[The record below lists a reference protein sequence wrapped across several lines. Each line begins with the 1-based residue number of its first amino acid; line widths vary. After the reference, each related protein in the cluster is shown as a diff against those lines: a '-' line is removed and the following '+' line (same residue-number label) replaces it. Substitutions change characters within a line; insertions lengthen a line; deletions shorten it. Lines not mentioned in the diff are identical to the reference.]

1 MQNNFYSPASDYTS
15 SMQQTQTIK
24 NQVASLHS
32 KSELLR
38 PDNAYFQSTFN
49 PTLYQPAFYQE
60 ILNQS
65 CDALIDIEPVRS
77 EEMLSFSSSSTETCG
92 ENTSNGPKNLKRIR
106 NVPVRRKE
114 TKKHLEPK
122 KGKKGSTSLDRVAKL
137 EKPLSELTKHQTQIP
152 LIDIDAFRPM
162 NSFMLYRKAYQ
173 NRAKGWCSQNNHQ
186 VVSQVCGTS
195 WLFEPSAVKDKFNEW
210 ARIERI
216 NHQIAH
222 PEYKFSP
229 NKSVTA
235 KPSKQGL
242 SFESS
247 GSISGDIGYD
257 DRAFQ
262 CYTEQYHNN
271 PKFTENNQ
279 ISFASPSSE
288 SVYQHLPREQGA
300 DFNCQNDFGFSCHM
314 DNLKDSMPIMNGFH
328 NPDAVHNLNAHDRDQ
343 EINYEVHAASFDSMK
358 SYSLFEFPRDQA
370 LAFNTMSPADRS
382 DASECL
388 MFTNPRFDNGLCLDD
403 CSIQAVYDAGQQNQL
418 RSFY

>member
-1 MQNNFYSPASDYTS
+1 
-15 SMQQTQTIK
+15 
-24 NQVASLHS
+24 
-32 KSELLR
+32 
-38 PDNAYFQSTFN
+38 
-49 PTLYQPAFYQE
+49 
-60 ILNQS
+60 
-65 CDALIDIEPVRS
+65 
-77 EEMLSFSSSSTETCG
+77 MLSFSSSSTETCG
-92 ENTSNGPKNLKRIR
+92 ENTSNGVKNPKRIR

-114 TKKHLEPK
+114 LKKHLEPK
-122 KGKKGSTSLDRVAKL
+122 RGKKGSTSLDRVAKL

-152 LIDIDAFRPM
+152 LIDIDAFVNRPIEERRSEVVRSKMPGKVKRPM

-195 WLFEPSAVKDKFNEW
+195 WLYEPSAVKDKFNEW
-210 ARIERI
+210 ARIERL

-247 GSISGDIGYD
+247 GSISGDISYD

-262 CYTEQYHNN
+262 CYTEQYNNN
-271 PKFTENNQ
+271 PKLNENNQ
-279 ISFASPSSE
+279 SSFVSPSSE
-288 SVYQHLPREQGA
+288 SVYQHLPREQDA
-300 DFNCQNDFGFSCHM
+300 DFTCQNDLGFSRNM
-314 DNLKDSMPIMNGFH
+314 DNLKDSMPIMSGFH
-328 NPDAVHNLNAHDRDQ
+328 NPDAVHNLNAHTRDH
-343 EINYEVHAASFDSMK
+343 EMNYEVHAASFDSMK
-358 SYSLFEFPRDQA
+358 SCSLFEFPRDQT

-382 DASECL
+382 DASEYL
-388 MFTNPRFDNGLCLDD
+388 MFTNPRFDNGLCLDE